1 MNDNESDNQA
11 RLDGFFDMFDSVE
24 DDIADLISDEN
35 EKPLE
40 IGGYECLIIAFSNM
54 SIYCEN
60 AGILLKQIED
70 QYKELKESQGKEGLD
85 AFATHENL
93 DENNEIVNFC
103 KILERIEDS
112 FSALEKRSQKSGEN
126 FDEWACLLIMYS
138 YLRNFCEKE
147 EVDFDMLQKEISR
160 IHSEM
165 DKDKNS

>member
-1 MNDNESDNQA
+1 MEDNESDNQA

-54 SIYCEN
+54 SNYCEN

>member
-60 AGILLKQIED
+60 VGIPLKQIEG
-70 QYKELKESQGKEGLD
+70 QYEELKKSQTGEDFG
-85 AFATHENL
+85 AFTVYEAL

-112 FSALEKRSQKSGEN
+112 FSALEKRSEKSGEN
-126 FDEWACLLIMYS
+126 FDEWTCILIMYS
-138 YLRNFCEKE
+138 YLRNYCEKE
-147 EVDFDMLQKEISR
+147 EVDFEMLQKEISR

-165 DKDKNS
+165 DKDESS

>member
-1 MNDNESDNQA
+1 MEDNESDNQA

>member
-1 MNDNESDNQA
+1 MKKNESDNES
-11 RLDGFFDMFDSVE
+11 RLDDFFNMFDTVE
-24 DDIADLISDEN
+24 DDIADLLSDEN